1 MTEPAETP
9 VSDANGG
16 ANGRANGRANGGAN
30 AGATPGRAAQLFDL
44 RTVIA
49 VLFGVYGIVLTLRGA
64 FATNSAEL
72 IKAGGI
78 NINLWSGIAMLVLAG
93 LFVAWVVLRPL
104 APPGGGR

>member
-9 VSDANGG
+9 VDDANGG
-16 ANGRANGRANGGAN
+16 ANGAAA
-30 AGATPGRAAQLFDL
+30 PGRAAQLFDL

-49 VLFGVYGIVLTLRGA
+49 VLFGVYGVVLTLRGA

-72 IKAGGI
+72 AKAGGI

-104 APPGGGR
+104 APPGSGR